1 MKHALALGCSHTA
14 GVGVNL
20 NECYVSLLS
29 NHYQI
34 PIKNLGTPGGN
45 CSHIEKHLVQELKIN
60 SPDFVICQWPN
71 VFRHTIWING
81 YAKNENIHH
90 DGAVFKQL
98 LALGEENFYNPWL
111 QTIITC
117 NLLCNLAK
125 VPIVNI
131 MIENI
136 NQQYHTVLN
145 NQNIILHVD
154 EKLPGLSW
162 IVDNKGN
169 DGMHHSANCHA
180 QWAKRLIGL
189 IDESTTT

>member
-20 NECYVSLLS
+20 DECYVSLLS

-45 CSHIEKHLVQELKIN
+45 CSHIEKHLVRELKVN
-60 SPDFVICQWPN
+60 LPDFVICQWPN

-81 YAKNENIHH
+81 YEKNENIHH
-90 DGAVFKQL
+90 DGVVFKQL

-136 NQQYHTVLN
+136 NQQYHAVLN
-145 NQNIILHVD
+145 SQDIVLHVD
-154 EKLPGLSW
+154 EKLPGKSW

-169 DGMHHSANCHA
+169 DALHHSANCHA
-180 QWAKRLIGL
+180 LPAKRNSSYRPIKQP
-189 IDESTTT
+189 

>member
-1 MKHALALGCSHTA
+1 MNHALAIGCSHTA
-14 GVGVNL
+14 GVGVNP

-45 CSHIEKHLVQELKIN
+45 CFHVGKHLVHELKIN
-60 SPDFVICQWPN
+60 LPDFVICQWPN
-71 VFRHTIWING
+71 VFRRTTWVNG
-81 YAKNENIHH
+81 MAINENIQS
-90 DGAVFKQL
+90 DSVVFKQL
-98 LALGEENFYNPWL
+98 LVLGEENFYNPWL

-169 DGMHHSANCHA
+169 DALHHSANCHA